1 MMKWFASADEYIE
14 KRMTQFF
21 SEAGI
26 LIAVL
31 LLMDVVIRGAVLRRD
46 LSEYIVSAAVLGIY
60 IVYVLF
66 RYLLSGMEYTDIDN
80 DGTYRKKRKQVLYGS
95 IVWAAV
101 VLFADIIFTGL
112 PSGAR
117 EWGSLILF
125 GLLVVLF
132 CYLISLVSLNKSFK
146 RNKDLLDD

>member
-1 MMKWFASADEYIE
+1 MKLS
-14 KRMTQFF
+14 
-21 SEAGI
+21 I

-80 DGTYRKKRKQVLYGS
+80 DGTYRKKENRCCM
-95 IVWAAV
+95 AV
-101 VLFADIIFTGL
+101 SSGPRSFCLPTLFSLSL